1 MLQQFLNTRRRDR
14 HFLQVP
20 FCADECAPSFR
31 EDPLFAFRPCQSFLH
46 ASNGARL
53 NRGPRD
59 TSDHRLIHQ
68 ESRLHQH

>member
-1 MLQQFLNTRRRDR
+1 MLQQFLNTRRQDR

-31 EDPLFAFRPCQSFLH
+31 EDPLFDCRLYRSFLH
-46 ASNGARL
+46 ALNGARL
-53 NRGPRD
+53 NRGRRD

-68 ESRLHQH
+68 ECRLHPY